1 MREHA
6 TNETIP
12 ESQIFLLLVKKY
24 IIYYGFNQK
33 NYAVVWSLNFKKKSI
48 FHEKNMSGF

>member
-12 ESQIFLLLVKKY
+12 ELQIFLLSVKKY
-24 IIYYGFNQK
+24 INYGFN
-33 NYAVVWSLNFKKKSI
+33 
-48 FHEKNMSGF
+48 